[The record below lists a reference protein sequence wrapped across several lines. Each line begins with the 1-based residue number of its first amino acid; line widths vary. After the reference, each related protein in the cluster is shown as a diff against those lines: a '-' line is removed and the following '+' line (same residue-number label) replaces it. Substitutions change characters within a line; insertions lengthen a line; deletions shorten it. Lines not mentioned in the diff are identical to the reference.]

1 MIRIAF
7 IVHGMQTGGIERSVT
22 RVIKGLNREK
32 FEVIVICLDRSGPA
46 ANWLADDIPV
56 FEIKKRSGNDFLAI
70 KRLAN
75 LLRHEE
81 IDIVQSHNWGTLIET
96 AVARKIAG
104 VGHHIH
110 AERGTVLGQVVAH
123 GWKHRV
129 RSAAMKV
136 ALKTVDRVMS
146 NSYAVAQRV
155 ESRCGYAAERITV
168 IPNGVEGFPDCDQQ
182 LAKSEIRNQ
191 LRIKADAVMV
201 GSVGRLEH
209 VKGYD
214 ILIDAFGQIP
224 DENAHLILIGDGS
237 EKESLENLVRHQSIE
252 NRIHFVGHQNDV
264 SNWLAALDIYV
275 NSSRSEGM
283 SQSIVE
289 AMSVGLPIVATDV
302 GDATQMIHRENLRC
316 GEICVPENAES
327 LTGAMTVLLS
337 DTDLRRRLGNN
348 ALSCHRKHYSESKF
362 IKSMEKLYKVVVD
375 SRCFAGPPCK
385 SELSNASGSFS
396 VPVVE
401 NPLSDENSTCTVNDL
416 TETIRR

>member
-1 MIRIAF
+1 MVRIAF
-7 IVHGMQTGGIERSVT
+7 VVHGMQTGGIERSVT
-22 RVIKGLNREK
+22 RVIKGLNRES
-32 FEVIVICLDRSGPA
+32 FEPIVVCLGRSGPA
-46 ANWLADDIPV
+46 ANWLADDVPL
-56 FEIKKRSGNDFLAI
+56 FEIKKRSGNDLLAI

-75 LLRHEE
+75 LLRHQE

-104 VGHHIH
+104 VDHHVH

-123 GWKHRV
+123 GWKHRI
-129 RSAAMKV
+129 RSAAMKAV
-136 ALKTVDRVMS
+136 LKTVDRVMS
-146 NSYAVAQRV
+146 NSYEVAQRV

-224 DENAHLILIGDGS
+224 DENVHLILIGDGS
-237 EKESLENLVRHQSIE
+237 EKESLKNLVKHRSIE
-252 NRIHFVGHQNDV
+252 NRVHFVGHQNDV

-302 GDATQMIHRENLRC
+302 GDARRMIKRENFVC
-316 GEICVPENAES
+316 GEVCHPGDKAS
-327 LTGAMTVLLS
+327 LASAITKLIS
-337 DTDLRRRLGNN
+337 DKGLCCRYGDRATQ
-348 ALSCHRKHYSESKF
+348 CHRQLYSESKF
-362 IKSMEKLYKVVVD
+362 ANSFESLYVEALGLSSMPGYTFKSSGKIETD
-375 SRCFAGPPCK
+375 
-385 SELSNASGSFS
+385 SGSS
-396 VPVVE
+396 LPTARGCHTKE
-401 NPLSDENSTCTVNDL
+401 NAVS
-416 TETIRR
+416 

>member
-1 MIRIAF
+1 
-7 IVHGMQTGGIERSVT
+7 MQTGGIERSVT
-22 RVIKGLNREK
+22 RVIEGLNRESY
-32 FEVIVICLDRSGPA
+32 EAIVICLDRSGPA
-46 ANWLADDIPV
+46 ANWLTDDIPV
-56 FEIKKRSGNDFLAI
+56 FEIKKRRGNDLLAI
-70 KRLAN
+70 RRLAN
-75 LLRHEE
+75 LLRHQE

-224 DENAHLILIGDGS
+224 DKNAQLVLIGDGS
-237 EKESLENLVRHQSIE
+237 EKESLKNLVKHRRIE
-252 NRIHFVGHQNDV
+252 NRVHFVGHQNDV

-289 AMSVGLPIVATDV
+289 AMSIGLPIVASDV
-302 GDATQMIHRENLRC
+302 GDAKRMLLREPKSS
-316 GEICVPENAES
+316 GVICDPNEPS
-327 LTGAMTVLLS
+327 AMTQVIQSLVA
-337 DTDLRRRLGNN
+337 DTTLRNELGRNSL
-348 ALSCHRKHYSESKF
+348 ACHRNYYTESIFNHSFREMYEQVVGKSTNPQPNSSSSSTSES
-362 IKSMEKLYKVVVD
+362 SLV
-375 SRCFAGPPCK
+375 ST
-385 SELSNASGSFS
+385 ELLEAKQ
-396 VPVVE
+396 
-401 NPLSDENSTCTVNDL
+401 
-416 TETIRR
+416 

>member
-224 DENAHLILIGDGS
+224 DENVHLILIGDGS
-237 EKESLENLVRHQSIE
+237 EKESLKNLVKHRRIE
-252 NRIHFVGHQNDV
+252 NRVHFVGHQNDV

-289 AMSVGLPIVATDV
+289 AMSIGLPIVATDV
-302 GDATQMIHRENLRC
+302 GDAKRMLLREPKSSGLICDPNEPSAMAQVIQSLVADTTLRNEL
-316 GEICVPENAES
+316 GRNS
-327 LTGAMTVLLS
+327 LA
-337 DTDLRRRLGNN
+337 
-348 ALSCHRKHYSESKF
+348 CHRNYYTESIFNHSFREMYEQVVGKSTNPQPNSSSSSTSESSLVSK
-362 IKSMEKLYKVVVD
+362 
-375 SRCFAGPPCK
+375 
-385 SELSNASGSFS
+385 ELLEAKQ
-396 VPVVE
+396 
-401 NPLSDENSTCTVNDL
+401 
-416 TETIRR
+416 

>member
-22 RVIKGLNREK
+22 RVIKGLNREN
-32 FEVIVICLDRSGPA
+32 FEAIVICLDRSGPA

-224 DENAHLILIGDGS
+224 DENVHLILIGDGS
-237 EKESLENLVRHQSIE
+237 EKESLKNLVKHRSIE
-252 NRIHFVGHQNDV
+252 NRVHFVGHQNDV

-302 GDATQMIHRENLRC
+302 GDARRMIKRENFVC
-316 GEICVPENAES
+316 GDICHSDDKVSLANAITK
-327 LTGAMTVLLS
+327 LINDKDLCCRYS
-337 DTDLRRRLGNN
+337 DCANQ
-348 ALSCHRKHYSESKF
+348 CHRQLYSESTFADSFASLYVEVLGLSSVTECTFKF
-362 IKSMEKLYKVVVD
+362 SSKIQ
-375 SRCFAGPPCK
+375 A
-385 SELSNASGSFS
+385 ASQPSLPIAQGDTTSK
-396 VPVVE
+396 E
-401 NPLSDENSTCTVNDL
+401 NTVS
-416 TETIRR
+416 

>member
-22 RVIKGLNREK
+22 RVIKGLNRESY
-32 FEVIVICLDRSGPA
+32 EAIVICLDRSGPA
-46 ANWLADDIPV
+46 ANWLTDDIPV
-56 FEIKKRSGNDFLAI
+56 FEIKKRRGNDLLAI
-70 KRLAN
+70 RRLAN
-75 LLRHEE
+75 LLRHQE

-123 GWKHRV
+123 GWKHRI
-129 RSAAMKV
+129 RSAAMKAV
-136 ALKTVDRVMS
+136 LKTVDRVMS

-191 LRIKADAVMV
+191 LGIKADAVIV

-214 ILIDAFGQIP
+214 ILIDAFGRIS
-224 DENAHLILIGDGS
+224 DENAQLILIGDGS
-237 EKESLENLVRHQSIE
+237 EKESLKNLVKRRSIE
-252 NRIHFVGHQNDV
+252 NRVHFVGHQNDV
-264 SNWLAALDIYV
+264 SNWLSALDVYV

-289 AMSVGLPIVATDV
+289 AMSIGLPIVATDV
-302 GDATQMIHRENLRC
+302 GDAKRMLLRDSKSPGLICDPNEPSTMTQAIQNLIADSTLRNELGRNSLACHRNHYT
-316 GEICVPENAES
+316 ES
-327 LTGAMTVLLS
+327 IFNHSFCEMYEQVIGDSTIVHPDSSASSTSESSLLA
-337 DTDLRRRLGNN
+337 TDLLE
-348 ALSCHRKHYSESKF
+348 AKQ
-362 IKSMEKLYKVVVD
+362 
-375 SRCFAGPPCK
+375 
-385 SELSNASGSFS
+385 
-396 VPVVE
+396 
-401 NPLSDENSTCTVNDL
+401 
-416 TETIRR
+416 